1 MNLAQTKFRGTQ
13 KDVIFISF
21 LTVLEPGA
29 LWLTLCFLEMPSTRH
44 VRTLIE
50 WFRFRKARGR
60 VMKAGILLL
69 FFLFFLILNK

>member
-29 LWLTLCFLEMPSTRH
+29 LWLTLCFLEMPSTRQ

-50 WFRFRKARGR
+50 WFRFRKA
-60 VMKAGILLL
+60 
-69 FFLFFLILNK
+69 